1 MTVRTVFVYRSMRTM
16 SLQSMGIISILCAT
30 LFSKEM
36 LPLGGGRWR
45 KLWKAVARLLL
56 VLLLV
61 PYGSGAFLLAGR
73 EGPGCGMPCCKGS
86 KVCSCRRSDKHGRR
100 DGPGWIAASKCPEGC
115 GQLPAVSRAAAASLV
130 AAWVRVS
137 PVVSV
142 SHVRIAALS
151 PRVSSETR
159 FALFERPP
167 PYV

>member
-30 LFSKEM
+30 LLSKEM
-36 LPLGGGRWR
+36 LPLEGGRWR
-45 KLWKAVARLLL
+45 KLWEAVARLLL

-73 EGPGCGMPCCKGS
+73 EGPGCGMSCCKGS
-86 KVCSCRRSDKHGRR
+86 KVCSCRRSAKHGQ
-100 DGPGWIAASKCPEGC
+100 GWIAASKCPEGC

-137 PVVSV
+137 PVVTV

-151 PRVSSETR
+151 PRASSETR

-167 PYV
+167 PTV